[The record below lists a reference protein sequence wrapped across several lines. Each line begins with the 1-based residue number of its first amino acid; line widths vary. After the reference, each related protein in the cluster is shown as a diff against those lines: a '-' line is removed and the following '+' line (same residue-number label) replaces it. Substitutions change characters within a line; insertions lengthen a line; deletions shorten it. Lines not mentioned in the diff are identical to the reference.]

1 MSYDDKK
8 KILENISPIKK
19 KSPTF
24 KDIEKN
30 IFKLFHEKYFISN
43 NYYKKIIVNSIIYNE
58 KTHIV
63 AQFKE
68 FLVIDDF
75 SEFLKRFYTKKESFL
90 RLPLFFEYY
99 QTYSK
104 IFPNYTILKESKY
117 IYKNIHRKQKMID
130 LQQEED
136 SKERK
141 KGLNHQ
147 RKKNQQEISTI
158 FDNDVYNSIIK
169 QSQDLYMI
177 LFGIKKSAK
186 NLIDRSKNEEDK
198 NSLSSYDINNI
209 VKLIEKYDYESK
221 IGFNYKNNL
230 IIPKIY
236 KNINTKKYIKK
247 ENNSSLLS
255 KQSTHNSSN
264 AHQKIKNF
272 KNNDDIIIGLK
283 KIKKQKKQVNSNSL
297 LISQKLKKNS
307 FSKFQ
312 LKTLTSRKFFNNNL
326 FENSKSKSKSK
337 EIKKLNKI
345 KVNQKLLID
354 NKNNYLTDRTL
365 ISRYK
370 NLNFDSFI
378 NNNINKKMKSKY
390 LNKKLTEYNYSSKIK
405 NLNINSNI
413 YKHSRINT
421 NTNINSI
428 AELSKYKFYKT
439 KLLNR
444 SKAKHFIEC
453 NNKLKININKMRE
466 LIRSNKI
473 PDNRCYTERSSMNNT
488 SQKYKDKKI
497 DNLQKNKLIENIKYN
512 LINKINNHK
521 KSVPSLEFKIKIN
534 KNLLLSQRLIC
545 SSKLNKYNLKSNFLT
560 LPFKESF
567 RINKNIINQICNRK
581 ITSNI
586 DKIEDRNFHS
596 EQRVPN
602 QSSKKFCPEKM
613 KLNIANDSSLLK
625 HIKFTCYNTVTNSKN
640 KDTKKIIKKG
650 QFVKIKKNLQ
660 IKRIH
665 KIHKQIKRK
674 EISPIDSNNATIFN
688 NSEKN
693 RDYLNMNKLLNKI
706 K

>member
-1 MSYDDKK
+1 MSNDDKK
-8 KILENISPIKK
+8 KIFENISSIKK
-19 KSPTF
+19 NSPTF

-43 NYYKKIIVNSIIYNE
+43 NYYKKIIANSLIYNE

-75 SEFLKRFYTKKESFL
+75 SEFLKRFYTKKEAFL
-90 RLPLFFEYY
+90 RLPLFFDYY

-130 LQQEED
+130 LQQEEE
-136 SKERK
+136 SNERK

-186 NLIDRSKNEEDK
+186 NLIDSSKNEEDK
-198 NSLSSYDINNI
+198 NSFSSFDINNI

-236 KNINTKKYIKK
+236 KNINSKKYIKK

-283 KIKKQKKQVNSNSL
+283 KIRNEKKQFNSNSL
-297 LISQKLKKNS
+297 LMSQKLNKNS

-312 LKTLTSRKFFNNNL
+312 LKTLKSGQFFNNNL
-326 FENSKSKSKSK
+326 LENSKSKSKSK

-345 KVNQKLLID
+345 KVNQKILID
-354 NKNNYLTDRTL
+354 NKNNYLTDRAL

-370 NLNFDSFI
+370 NLNFDSF
-378 NNNINKKMKSKY
+378 NNSNINRKMKSKY
-390 LNKKLTEYNYSSKIK
+390 LNKKLTEYNYYSKIK

-421 NTNINSI
+421 NTNINNI
-428 AELSKYKFYKT
+428 TELSKHKFYKT

-444 SKAKHFIEC
+444 SKAKNFIEC

-466 LIRSNKI
+466 LIKSNKI
-473 PDNRCYTERSSMNNT
+473 PDNKCYTERSSINNT

-497 DNLQKNKLIENIKYN
+497 DVLQQNKLIENIKYN

-521 KSVPSLEFKIKIN
+521 KSVPSLEFKTKIN
-534 KNLLLSQRLIC
+534 KKLLLSQRLIG
-545 SSKLNKYNLKSNFLT
+545 SSKANKYNLKSNFLP

-567 RINKNIINQICNRK
+567 KINKNIINQICNRK

-586 DKIEDRNFHS
+586 DKIEDRNFYS
-596 EQRVPN
+596 ERGPIQYA
-602 QSSKKFCPEKM
+602 KKICPEKM
-613 KLNIANDSSLLK
+613 KLNTANDSSILK
-625 HIKFTCYNTVTNSKN
+625 HIKFTCHNTATNSKN
-640 KDTKKIIKKG
+640 KDIKRNIKKG
-650 QFVKIKKNLQ
+650 QYVNIKKNLH

-665 KIHKQIKRK
+665 KINKQIKRK
-674 EISPIDSNNATIFN
+674 EISPIDSNNAKIFN
-688 NSEKN
+688 NSERNKN
-693 RDYLNMNKLLNKI
+693 YLNVNKLLNKI